1 MPRKSKAFF
10 TLVCPVQWPF
20 AALRVNGKIDKQV
33 LHRLVNNLLE
43 NAEEH
48 NIIDRYTEVE
58 DEEGIFVVFDFVEAT
73 RNDEALQLA
82 AFALIEQLVEGSRDL
97 VKL

>member
-1 MPRKSKAFF
+1 LPRKPKAVF

-20 AALRVNGKIDKQV
+20 AALRVNSKIDKQV

-43 NAEEH
+43 DAEEH
-48 NIIDRYTEVE
+48 NIVDRYTEVV
-58 DEEGIFVVFDFVEAT
+58 DEEGTFVVFDFSEGT
-73 RNDEALQLA
+73 RNDEVLQMA
-82 AFALIEQLVEGSRDL
+82 AFALIQRIVEGSRSL